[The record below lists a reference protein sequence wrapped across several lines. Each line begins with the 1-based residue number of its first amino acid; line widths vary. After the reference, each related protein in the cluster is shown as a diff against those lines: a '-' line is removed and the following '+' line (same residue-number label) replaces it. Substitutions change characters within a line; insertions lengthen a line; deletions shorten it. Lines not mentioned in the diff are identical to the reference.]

1 MMNDPTDA
9 GTLGGTRGCAAPAA
23 PRVFVS
29 LLLAGCLAPAPAAAQ
44 TLSERYEP
52 LALTATEPELS
63 GSVYIGG
70 DPQADNHRTP
80 LPDGTPLRAQ
90 QVPRFLRP
98 AHDGPFGFDDFLVI
112 GDHPT
117 VTFERIDWDEDTPTA
132 WRRETWRRASTRTVT
147 GRLVSV
153 FHPRWPADLLRRR
166 LRRGRWGVDL
176 PELYWG
182 RLLLPGRGGESRRV
196 TLNIVPPNIPPSPVV
211 RINDS
216 VQYASH
222 VVNIRVPDFGDSRI
236 EQGELS
242 LNLAELTRQ
251 FFYEHF
257 ADEYELIAVVTD
269 ANQLSRWGGAHTK
282 RRNDISGIGLPLF
295 DNSGYHG
302 SEGVLQ
308 AVETWD
314 GGRAWSSWRGV
325 LHETGHQY
333 GEYSKVWDSLR
344 PPLVRRGHNPWGHTP
359 LLYPGAVAYGAVL
372 YGNRRVARIRSAGR
386 PDRFEIEP
394 TLPLFTYHP
403 LTLYRMGLL
412 PASEVPDML
421 VFHDQGQFNPSSN
434 ASPRPGTAVTGG
446 AAVVTI
452 DDLIAADGVREGPV
466 VTEIR
471 RATVYVS
478 RERLVPKEQMDVL
491 NYFARRLGATSG
503 VTSWDRRPSFAEAT
517 RGGAVMT
524 TDIRPLGRPAAGPG
538 PAEVTCA
545 KVGTTALVGVVLDR
559 EVGGCL
565 RTGDTLQVSGRLTL
579 GDRPDYDRVCIRFM
593 RYPDA
598 DPQDR
603 VFECAPLDAGNRFAL
618 EATLHRPGGY
628 QMEAFA
634 RWPGSGWQRPL
645 TSYSGAVEVRD
656 ADRNRAPRAV
666 GALEDRTLTVGG
678 STLVVD
684 VSRAFSD
691 PDGDVLTYAAVSS
704 SPGVAAAVLSGN
716 AVTLAPVRPGSAT
729 VTVIATDPDGL
740 TAAQTFAVTV
750 APPDNRPPVAVGTLA
765 PLTIGSGEPAVSVDV
780 AAAFRDPDGDL
791 LTYTAT
797 SSAPAVA
804 SVSTAGSMVTLA
816 PVRPGSATVTVTATD
831 PDGLTAAQTFAVT
844 VAPPDNRPPVAVG
857 TLAPLTI
864 GSGEPAV
871 SVDVAAAFRD
881 PDGDLLT
888 YTATSSAP
896 AVASV
901 STAGS
906 MVTLAPVR
914 PGSATVTV
922 TATDPDGLTAAQ
934 TFAVTVAPP
943 DNRPPVA
950 VGTLAPLTIG
960 SGEPAVSVDVAAAFR
975 DPDGDLLTYTAASSA
990 PAVASVSTAGSMVTL
1005 APVRPGSAT
1014 VTVTA
1019 TDPDGLT
1026 AAQTFAVTVAPPDN
1040 RPPVAVGTL
1049 APLTIGS
1056 GEPAVSVDVAAAFR
1070 DPDGDLLTYTATS
1083 SAPAVASVS
1092 TAGSMVTLAPVRPGS
1107 ATVTVTA
1114 TDPDGLTAA
1123 QTFAVTVA
1131 ARAAFTD
1138 HPIRPGV
1145 TPIKAVHFIEL
1156 RARIDALRARSRLP
1170 AFPWTDPALVAGVT
1184 PVRRVHLTELRS
1196 SLDAVYDAAGL
1207 LRPAYA
1213 DTRAEAG
1220 ATPIKAAH
1228 IMELRAAVLQVE

>member
-1 MMNDPTDA
+1 MTNDPTDT
-9 GTLGGTRGCAAPAA
+9 GTLGGTRGRAAPAA
-23 PRVFVS
+23 PRIFV
-29 LLLAGCLAPAPAAAQ
+29 LLLAGCLAPVPAAAQ
-44 TLSERYEP
+44 TLAERYEP
-52 LALTATEPELS
+52 LALTATEPGLS

-153 FHPRWPADLLRRR
+153 FHPRWPAHLLQRR
-166 LRRGRWGVDL
+166 LRRGSWGVDV
-176 PELYWG
+176 PHLYWG
-182 RLLLPGRGGESRRV
+182 RLLLPGGDGESRRV
-196 TLNIVPPNIPPSPVV
+196 TLNVVPPNIPPSPVV

-236 EQGELS
+236 QQGDLS
-242 LNLAELTRQ
+242 LNLPELTRQ

-314 GGRAWSSWRGV
+314 GGRAWSSWSGV

-344 PPLVRRGHNPWGHTP
+344 SPLVRQGHNPGGHTP

-386 PDRFEIEP
+386 LDRFEIEP

-412 PASEVPDML
+412 PVSEVPDML

-446 AAVVTI
+446 STVVTI

-565 RTGDTLQVSGRLTL
+565 RTGDTVQVSGRLTL
-579 GDRPDYDRVCIRFM
+579 GDRPDYDRVCIRFK

-603 VFECAPLDAGNRFAL
+603 VFECAPLDAGNRFVL

-634 RWPGSGWQRPL
+634 RWPGSSWQRPL
-645 TSYSGAVEVRD
+645 TSYSGAVEVLP
-656 ADRNRAPRAV
+656 NRAPQAV
-666 GALEDRTLTVGG
+666 GALDDRTLVVGYPG
-678 STLVVD
+678 LNLD
-684 VSRAFSD
+684 VRRAFSD
-691 PDGDVLTYAAVSS
+691 PDGDLLTFAAISSSPDVATAAVSEDR
-704 SPGVAAAVLSGN
+704 
-716 AVTLAPVRPGSAT
+716 VTVTPVRTGSAT
-729 VTVIATDPDGL
+729 I
-740 TAAQTFAVTV
+740 
-750 APPDNRPPVAVGTLA
+750 
-765 PLTIGSGEPAVSVDV
+765 
-780 AAAFRDPDGDL
+780 
-791 LTYTAT
+791 
-797 SSAPAVA
+797 
-804 SVSTAGSMVTLA
+804 
-816 PVRPGSATVTVTATD
+816 TVTATD
-831 PDGLTAAQTFAVT
+831 HGGLSATQRFVVT
-844 VAPPDNRPPVAVG
+844 VAGR
-857 TLAPLTI
+857 
-864 GSGEPAV
+864 
-871 SVDVAAAFRD
+871 
-881 PDGDLLT
+881 
-888 YTATSSAP
+888 AT
-896 AVASV
+896 
-901 STAGS
+901 
-906 MVTLAPVR
+906 
-914 PGSATVTV
+914 
-922 TATDPDGLTAAQ
+922 
-934 TFAVTVAPP
+934 
-943 DNRPPVA
+943 
-950 VGTLAPLTIG
+950 
-960 SGEPAVSVDVAAAFR
+960 
-975 DPDGDLLTYTAASSA
+975 
-990 PAVASVSTAGSMVTL
+990 
-1005 APVRPGSAT
+1005 
-1014 VTVTA
+1014 
-1019 TDPDGLT
+1019 
-1026 AAQTFAVTVAPPDN
+1026 
-1040 RPPVAVGTL
+1040 
-1049 APLTIGS
+1049 
-1056 GEPAVSVDVAAAFR
+1056 
-1070 DPDGDLLTYTATS
+1070 
-1083 SAPAVASVS
+1083 
-1092 TAGSMVTLAPVRPGS
+1092 
-1107 ATVTVTA
+1107 
-1114 TDPDGLTAA
+1114 
-1123 QTFAVTVA
+1123 
-1131 ARAAFTD
+1131 FTD
-1138 HPIRPGV
+1138 HPIVPGT
-1145 TPIKAVHFIEL
+1145 TPIRAIHFTEL
-1156 RARIDALRARSRLP
+1156 RHWIDALRRRGGVP
-1170 AFPWTDPALVAGVT
+1170 AFRWTDPTLVAGVT

-1196 SLDAVYDAAGL
+1196 ALDAVYDAAGRS
-1207 LRPAYA
+1207 RPAYA
-1213 DTRAEAG
+1213 DARGEAG
-1220 ATPIKAAH
+1220 ATPIRAAH
-1228 IMELRAAVLQVE
+1228 IMELRAAVLRME